1 LRTPIGGGALLR
13 QNFALVGSVPRPLAG
28 GSASPSVLPA
38 PLSNSGDK
46 LKFVRQPGTYEVA
59 ATDNVEA
66 VPPGAVRVISP
77 APNSVSMSPGLQID
91 ARVALD
97 WSVKLEVNGEQV
109 SDKSIGVRSVD
120 HKNQVATFTFVGI
133 SVKPGSNRIRCTSIG
148 PNGVVGRT
156 EELVVMG
163 RGPAR
168 RLEIVYDNTEIQS
181 GRNHSTIVPV
191 TAFER

>member
-1 LRTPIGGGALLR
+1 
-13 QNFALVGSVPRPLAG
+13 VPPVLAG
-28 GSASPSVLPA
+28 GSTSPSVPST
-38 PLSNSGDK
+38 PVSNPSDK
-46 LKFVRQPGTYEVA
+46 LKFVGQPGTYEVA
-59 ATDNVEA
+59 ANDNVEA

-77 APNSVSMSPGLQID
+77 APNSVSMSPGLQIE

-109 SDKSIGVRSVD
+109 SDKNIGVRSLD

-156 EELVVMG
+156 EELIVMG

-168 RLEIVYDNTEIQS
+168 RLEIVSEKSEIHS
-181 GRNHSTIVPV
+181 GRNHSTLVRAKALDQWGNPTPEGEFGIE
-191 TAFER
+191 TSLGQ